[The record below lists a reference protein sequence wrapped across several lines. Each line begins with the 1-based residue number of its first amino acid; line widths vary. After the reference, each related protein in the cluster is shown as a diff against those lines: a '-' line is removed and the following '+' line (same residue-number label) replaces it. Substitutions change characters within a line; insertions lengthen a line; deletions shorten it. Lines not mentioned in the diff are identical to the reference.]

1 MSCVRKLLVE
11 QVCGVLSLRTAA
23 AFGSWA
29 CALTG
34 EIQMKIVHVKACIDA
49 LKAIR
54 DSKHQEISTSIK
66 EELEAVIQELE
77 RCCEQSEGDIQISV
91 AQRSRALEIISK
103 VLEAA
108 TNLNSLVRAFIDY
121 L

>member
-1 MSCVRKLLVE
+1 M
-11 QVCGVLSLRTAA
+11 VLSLSVRLLLLEA
-23 AFGSWA
+23 GHMP
-29 CALTG
+29 CIG

-54 DSKHQEISTSIK
+54 DSKHQEISTGIRV
-66 EELEAVIQELE
+66 ELEAVIQDLE
-77 RCCEQSEGDIQISV
+77 RCCEQSDSDIEVTV

-103 VLEAA
+103 VLAAA
-108 TNLNSLVRAFIDY
+108 TNLNSLVRGFIDY

>member
-1 MSCVRKLLVE
+1 MCREAFGWNRFV
-11 QVCGVLSLRTAA
+11 VLSLSVRLLLLEA
-23 AFGSWA
+23 GHMP
-29 CALTG
+29 CIG

-77 RCCEQSEGDIQISV
+77 RCCEQSEGDIQITV
-91 AQRSRALEIISK
+91 AQRSRALEILSK
-103 VLEAA
+103 VLAAA